1 MKTCP
6 FCTKEIAEGDTT
18 CKHCNR
24 SLTQELGERFS
35 YQKEEVFSNIVP
47 IKKFIFLSVIS
58 LGLYEIY
65 WMYKNWQFIK
75 EKRKLKIIPMARA
88 IFSLFFIYSFFK
100 NIFLITA
107 EKGYEE
113 KYSPI
118 LLSAC
123 FIMLNLLAN
132 KDNLMWFM
140 AIFSF
145 VPLVVAL
152 NAVNFYW
159 QKTQPKKRIRTNF
172 SKEELL
178 MLYFGLLLILM
189 SVISMFTVV
198 K

>member
-1 MKTCP
+1 MKRCP
-6 FCTKEIAEGDTT
+6 FCTREIEDQDTV
-18 CKHCNR
+18 CRYCNR
-24 SLTQELGERFS
+24 SLSDEAGNITGN
-35 YQKEEVFSNIVP
+35 EEQVFSNIVP
-47 IKKFIFLSVIS
+47 MGKFIFLSVVS

-75 EKRKLKIIPMARA
+75 QRRNLKIIPLARA

-100 NIFLITA
+100 NIFLIAA

-113 KYSPI
+113 RYSPL

-132 KDNLMWFM
+132 KDNPMWFM
-140 AIFSF
+140 AMFSF
-145 VPLVVAL
+145 VPLIVAL

-159 QKTQPKKRIRTNF
+159 QKTEKNRKIRNF
-172 SKEELL
+172 LNRDELL
-178 MLYFGLLLILM
+178 IMYFGVFLILM
-189 SVISMFTVV
+189 SMASVFIKS